1 MSRITQAAIVIIFGI
16 LGYLGYKSHVTYKM
30 VAENRSM
37 LMDSYQHLT
46 DLELM
51 MEGFVELAPME
62 MEAISRKVAKEVSLG
77 HFEQFAENLKKV
89 GKYKDWEVM
98 VMSEQSGKVC
108 FAQSSPVLQAPK
120 KNKRDARLFVTFRPS
135 EKISNE
141 ISTTA
146 GYEFNINNTV
156 LATSGNNK
164 FKFDI
169 KQQGFA
175 WMTSN
180 KKEKIMVKIMKKG
193 SRIMVAGYNQ
203 KGSQTIDHYS
213 LLGFTK
219 AYNTAKKACS

>member
-1 MSRITQAAIVIIFGI
+1 MPIIKKTLLLSLFFIFFSITKT
-16 LGYLGYKSHVTYKM
+16 L
-30 VAENRSM
+30 AE
-37 LMDSYQHLT
+37 D
-46 DLELM
+46 
-51 MEGFVELAPME
+51 
-62 MEAISRKVAKEVSLG
+62 
-77 HFEQFAENLKKV
+77 LKKI
-89 GKYKDWEVM
+89 GKYKDWETM
-98 VMSEQSGKVC
+98 VLAETSGKVC
-108 FAQSSPVLQAPK
+108 FAQSSPILQSPK
-120 KNKRDARLFVTFRPS
+120 TNKRDARLFVTFRPG
-135 EKISNE
+135 EKVTNE

-146 GYEFNINNTV
+146 GYEFNKNNSV

-180 KKEKIMVKIMKKG
+180 KKEKIMVRVMKKG
-193 SRIMVAGYNQ
+193 SRIMVTGYNE

>member
-1 MSRITQAAIVIIFGI
+1 MIKKILLFSIFI
-16 LGYLGYKSHVTYKM
+16 LFLSFSKAFS
-30 VAENRSM
+30 E
-37 LMDSYQHLT
+37 D
-46 DLELM
+46 
-51 MEGFVELAPME
+51 
-62 MEAISRKVAKEVSLG
+62 I
-77 HFEQFAENLKKV
+77 KKV
-89 GKYKDWEVM
+89 GKFKDWEVM
-98 VMSEQSGKVC
+98 VISEPSGKVC

-120 KNKRDARLFVTFRPS
+120 KNKRDARLFITFRPG

-141 ISTTA
+141 ISATA
-146 GYEFNINNTV
+146 GYEFNKDNTV

-180 KKEKIMVKIMKKG
+180 KKEKIMVKVMKKG
-193 SRIMVAGYNQ
+193 SRIMIEGHNQ
-203 KGSQTIDHYS
+203 EGSHTIDHYS